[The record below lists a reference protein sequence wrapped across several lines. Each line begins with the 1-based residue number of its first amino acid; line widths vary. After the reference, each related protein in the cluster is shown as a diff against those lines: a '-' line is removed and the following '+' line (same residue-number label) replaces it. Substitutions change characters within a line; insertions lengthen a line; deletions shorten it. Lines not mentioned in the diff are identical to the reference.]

1 MERRTFIGVLAG
13 AGLAAPLA
21 VEAQQAGKV
30 WRIGLLSYAAS
41 DSGGAARWKAFR
53 EQLRELGYVE
63 GQNVFFESR
72 WGDVQVGRLR
82 GLAAELMRRST
93 SW

>member
-1 MERRTFIGVLAG
+1 LNRRTFLAMI
-13 AGLAAPLA
+13 AGGMVAAPLA
-21 VEAQQAGKV
+21 AEGQQGGKV

>member
-1 MERRTFIGVLAG
+1 MDRRTFLGVLTG
-13 AGLAAPLA
+13 SLLPAPLA
-21 VEAQQAGKV
+21 VEAQQGGKV

-63 GQNVFFESR
+63 GRTYSLSLGGETRRWAAFEVWSP
-72 WGDVQVGRLR
+72 
-82 GLAAELMRRST
+82 S
-93 SW
+93 